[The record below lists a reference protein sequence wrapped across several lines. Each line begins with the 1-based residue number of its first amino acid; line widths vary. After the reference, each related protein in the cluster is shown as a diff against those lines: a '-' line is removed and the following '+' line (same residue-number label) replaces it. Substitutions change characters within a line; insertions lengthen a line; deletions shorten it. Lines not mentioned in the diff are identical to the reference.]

1 MGRARQRSRS
11 RVCAG
16 RRALRAIAGGARFR
30 VVVGGELGE
39 ITAMNFPRP
48 LHARSRLQFRRL
60 LAGFL
65 GLIAGGGMIAPLKA
79 ATIDKYGN
87 VRITTQDM
95 GDASYSQFRRD
106 AASWQ
111 NRLNSGNVGE
121 AMRARLEREQR
132 EKDAADER
140 REAMSRRNEEAGR
153 RNDAYIAS
161 VRAESK
167 AKEEAA
173 RQRTVAAIA
182 ERDRKF
188 NAEVRASAASILT
201 AVREDTSIVR
211 GHSGREV
218 AGLGEGFITGS
229 FRGESLV
236 DLGINREG
244 KERYE
249 TALLLFSKSFGHF
262 GHEENHRWRS
272 GSGPLASATD
282 LIGPA
287 AYLMGGKGK
296 VILEHYRQKTDLVGA
311 DKWPEV
317 LALLTCALAMP
328 KSDLDPK
335 QQEQAVSLAAGLIGR
350 ISGLQ
355 GHDGAALA
363 CMIVAAAQRTPE
375 LWRVPGMHE
384 QFVPFVRA
392 SVWNHGF
399 KSLPAPVANGAPLL
413 GSQVAIPGWNL
424 AAMIVMAEETRL
436 PLNWFGHLRLERAR
450 KHLPPISAADKVTL
464 QWALDGWFARS
475 GVSSGV
481 RRAIQADCDFACEA
495 DEAACAESITAD
507 AKVDWYIKNVAFDAK
522 WRALAVGQL
531 LDPAVEAHLGLR
543 AYLASSPQH
552 IGLVAA
558 FIAEA
563 CAESPERSMRV
574 LTAVR
579 RLTAI
584 DDAVEFPAIARVQW
598 ETLVK
603 LGENFV
609 TAGDK
614 AWLEPS
620 ASARLARLRRERLR
634 DEAGAARWLAEPR
647 HQPSDREAP
656 EKWREWA
663 TLAGGPGIRIAAQRH
678 PEHWTE
684 PASLR
689 STLNALAGTVRD
701 VLSPEAHRTVKALL
715 AHADNITDPE
725 TVLAIAQ
732 VRGPLLGD
740 WAKLGAWLADPRR
753 GPKDKSDPL
762 HPLFVIA
769 IIERDQAAGHLAD
782 NWFTS
787 AKNAVACERFE
798 KWLEQVLAAKG
809 GAQKKLIEE
818 NFPAVIYC
826 EGAASAYPDLR
837 MLGYDAARGGFASR
851 ALLLLSTAEFNP
863 ENLLMAGVSEVELDD
878 GTVIRRSLYD
888 VEPWLE
894 AVAKLPR
901 AVPAEALL
909 AQLTAGVQARLDWQ
923 AKVAALPRREVFP
936 GRSKEENEKLN
947 AVESPAEKALSEDE
961 RRSGWVAG
969 GCQQALAR
977 LAERWSPVRES
988 AQAAI
993 LARGDQLVL
1002 DQDDLL
1008 VHAPGIAARVKW
1020 EQSKMRGLDDADAFA
1035 VASAGLS
1042 DKDLRIM
1049 AKLAGGEGWLRPLVL
1064 WQDEGF
1070 VAAAKAAA
1078 SMAAR

>member
-1 MGRARQRSRS
+1 MKFPWSFEGRTSAKFCRWSFILI
-11 RVCAG
+11 G
-16 RRALRAIAGGARFR
+16 AL
-30 VVVGGELGE
+30 L
-39 ITAMNFPRP
+39 
-48 LHARSRLQFRRL
+48 ARSE
-60 LAGFL
+60 
-65 GLIAGGGMIAPLKA
+65 A
-79 ATIDKYGN
+79 ATIDKNGN
-87 VRITTQDM
+87 VHITPQDM
-95 GDASYSQFRRD
+95 GDANYSQFRRD
-106 AASWQ
+106 AANWQ
-111 NRLNSGNVGE
+111 NRLNSGNVGDD
-121 AMRARLEREQR
+121 MRARLEREQR
-132 EKDAADER
+132 EKAAADER

-201 AVREDTSIVR
+201 AVREDTSMVR

-287 AYLMGGKGK
+287 AYLMGGKGQ

-399 KSLPAPVANGAPLL
+399 KSLPAPVANAAPLL

-563 CAESPERSMRV
+563 CAESPERSTRV

-620 ASARLARLRRERLR
+620 VSARLARLRRERLR

-647 HQPSDREAP
+647 HQPSDRDAP

-663 TLAGGPGIRIAAQRH
+663 TLAGRPGIKIAAQRH
-678 PEHWTE
+678 PEHWAE
-684 PASLR
+684 PALLR
-689 STLNALAGTVRD
+689 RALNGVAGDVVD
-701 VLSPEAHRTVKALL
+701 VLSATARLTVKSLL
-715 AHADNITDPE
+715 AHAENITDPE
-725 TVLAIAQ
+725 TVLTIAQ
-732 VRGPLLGD
+732 LRGPILGD
-740 WAKLGAWLADPRR
+740 WARLGAWLDDPRR
-753 GPKDKSDPL
+753 RPKDKTDPL
-762 HPLFVIA
+762 HRLFVIA

-787 AKNAVACERFE
+787 AQNAVACERFE

-809 GAQKKLIEE
+809 PERKKLIDE

-863 ENLLMAGVSEVELDD
+863 EDKIVAGSVMVD
-878 GTVIRRSLYD
+878 GKDGKPKRLGGYD
-888 VEPWLE
+888 VEPWLA

-901 AVPAEALL
+901 SVPAEVLM
-909 AQLTAGVQARLDWQ
+909 AQLTAGVQVRLDWR
-923 AKVAALPRREVFP
+923 AKLAAWQSRVFP
-936 GRSKEENEKLN
+936 PGLSKEESDKIDPEKLPEYQ
-947 AVESPAEKALSEDE
+947 ALVEDGRL
-961 RRSGWVAG
+961 SGWVG
-969 GCQQALAR
+969 EGCQQALAR

-993 LARGDQLVL
+993 LARGDQLLL

-1008 VHAPGIAARVKW
+1008 VHAPGIAARIKW
-1020 EQSKMRGLDDADAFA
+1020 EQSKMRGLDDAEAFA

-1042 DKDLRIM
+1042 AEDLRITANM
-1049 AKLAGGEGWLRPLVL
+1049 THALVL
-1064 WQDEGF
+1064 QQDEGF
-1070 VAAAKAAA
+1070 DAQARAAAAAVAA
-1078 SMAAR
+1078 R

>member
-1 MGRARQRSRS
+1 
-11 RVCAG
+11 
-16 RRALRAIAGGARFR
+16 
-30 VVVGGELGE
+30 
-39 ITAMNFPRP
+39 
-48 LHARSRLQFRRL
+48 
-60 LAGFL
+60 
-65 GLIAGGGMIAPLKA
+65 
-79 ATIDKYGN
+79 
-87 VRITTQDM
+87 
-95 GDASYSQFRRD
+95 
-106 AASWQ
+106 
-111 NRLNSGNVGE
+111 
-121 AMRARLEREQR
+121 
-132 EKDAADER
+132 
-140 REAMSRRNEEAGR
+140 
-153 RNDAYIAS
+153 
-161 VRAESK
+161 
-167 AKEEAA
+167 
-173 RQRTVAAIA
+173 
-182 ERDRKF
+182 
-188 NAEVRASAASILT
+188 
-201 AVREDTSIVR
+201 
-211 GHSGREV
+211 
-218 AGLGEGFITGS
+218 
-229 FRGESLV
+229 
-236 DLGINREG
+236 
-244 KERYE
+244 
-249 TALLLFSKSFGHF
+249 
-262 GHEENHRWRS
+262 
-272 GSGPLASATD
+272 
-282 LIGPA
+282 
-287 AYLMGGKGK
+287 
-296 VILEHYRQKTDLVGA
+296 
-311 DKWPEV
+311 
-317 LALLTCALAMP
+317 MP

-399 KSLPAPVANGAPLL
+399 KSLPAPVANAAPLL

-563 CAESPERSMRV
+563 CAESPERSTRV

-620 ASARLARLRRERLR
+620 VSARLARLRRERLR

-647 HQPSDREAP
+647 HQPSDRDAP

-663 TLAGGPGIRIAAQRH
+663 TLAGRPGIKIAAQRH
-678 PEHWTE
+678 PEHWAE
-684 PASLR
+684 PALLR
-689 STLNALAGTVRD
+689 RALNGVAGDVVD
-701 VLSPEAHRTVKALL
+701 VLSATARLTVKSLL
-715 AHADNITDPE
+715 AHAENITDPE
-725 TVLAIAQ
+725 TVLTIAQ
-732 VRGPLLGD
+732 LRGPILGD
-740 WAKLGAWLADPRR
+740 WARLGAWLDDPRR
-753 GPKDKSDPL
+753 RPKDKTDPL
-762 HPLFVIA
+762 HRLFVIA

-787 AKNAVACERFE
+787 AQNAVACERFE

-809 GAQKKLIEE
+809 PERKKLIDE

-863 ENLLMAGVSEVELDD
+863 EDKIVAGSVMVD
-878 GTVIRRSLYD
+878 GKDGKPKRLGGYD
-888 VEPWLE
+888 VEPWLA

-901 AVPAEALL
+901 SVPAEVLM
-909 AQLTAGVQARLDWQ
+909 AQLTAGVQVRLDWR
-923 AKVAALPRREVFP
+923 AKLAAWQSRVFP
-936 GRSKEENEKLN
+936 PGLSKEESDKIDPEKLPEYQ
-947 AVESPAEKALSEDE
+947 ALVEDGRL
-961 RRSGWVAG
+961 SGWVG
-969 GCQQALAR
+969 EGCQQALAR

-993 LARGDQLVL
+993 LARGDQLLL

-1008 VHAPGIAARVKW
+1008 VHAPGIAARIKW
-1020 EQSKMRGLDDADAFA
+1020 EQSKMRGLDDAEAFA

-1042 DKDLRIM
+1042 AEDLRITANM
-1049 AKLAGGEGWLRPLVL
+1049 THALVL
-1064 WQDEGF
+1064 QQDEGF
-1070 VAAAKAAA
+1070 DAQARAAAAAVAA
-1078 SMAAR
+1078 R